1 MLTLGSLLGAK
12 ALLRAKSR
20 SGVKSFL
27 NSRNGLA
34 AVEFAMIAP
43 VMLLLFF
50 GLIELSNGVECRERV
65 ETTSASTADLIAQR
79 TYISNADRDNVFA
92 ASAATL
98 YPFAS
103 NPQIVITSLTYNTPS
118 TGVVAWSDGL
128 NTAPLA
134 VGSSVNVPAGVISSG
149 GSVIMAKVSYTYH
162 SGTTYVVTGPVT
174 MQSTFY
180 SRPRRSVTVARV
192 P

>member
-1 MLTLGSLLGAK
+1 MLRL
-12 ALLRAKSR
+12 
-20 SGVKSFL
+20 KSFL
-27 NSRNGLA
+27 GARSGLA

-65 ETTSASTADLIAQR
+65 ETTSASTADLVAQR

-98 YPFAS
+98 YPFAT
-103 NPQIVITSLTYNTPS
+103 NPQIVITSLTDN
-118 TGVVAWSDGL
+118 GAGKGLVAWSDGM
-128 NTAPLA
+128 NTAALG
-134 VGSSVNVPAGVISSG
+134 VGSTVNVPAGVISTG
-149 GSVIMAKVSYTYH
+149 GSVIMAQVRYTYH
-162 SGTTYVVTGPVT
+162 SGTTYVLTGPVT